1 MSEDKIIGRIS
12 RSLAEGEIL
21 DGLARRLLPSDLQ
34 SLMLH
39 VYRRRSAERSPAELV
54 AQYERSAMVRPST
67 ADPRALVEIER
78 IAFEA
83 AAGFEAVDLAPVA
96 PLGLNRVLGRIHQNN
111 CLATV
116 RNAEVMADPTTAKA
130 LECARRRRAGEKE
143 TIKLC
148 SRSRQLRLQ
157 PFDSPAFSP
166 HFDLFSM
173 VTAGRDRGGLR
184 FEIESLREHIA
195 IYLELLNRL
204 ATVGFGFE
212 EITVNVSDTA
222 RDAARLCRAEEEILE
237 PLARD
242 WRDVTF
248 RLDHEREQGRSYYS
262 GLCLGLYATDATG
275 LRFNLGDG
283 GFTDWSQR
291 LLSNAKE
298 RLLASAVGIEL
309 FAKRFL
315 KRAE

>member
-1 MSEDKIIGRIS
+1 MGEDKIIGRIS
-12 RSLAEGEIL
+12 RSLAEGEVV
-21 DGLARRLLPSDLQ
+21 DGLTCRLIPSDLQ

-39 VYRRRSAERSPAELV
+39 VYRRRSAQRSPADLV
-54 AQYERSAMVRPST
+54 AQYERNAMVRPST

-78 IAFEA
+78 MALEA
-83 AAGFEAVDLAPVA
+83 AAGFEAVDLSPVA
-96 PLGLNRVLGRIHQNN
+96 PLGLNRVLGRIDQNN

-173 VTAGRDRGGLR
+173 VSAGRDRGGLT
-184 FEIESLREHIA
+184 FEIESLREHIGVF
-195 IYLELLNRL
+195 LELLNRL
-204 ATVGFGFE
+204 TTLGYRFE

-222 RDAARLCRAEEEILE
+222 RDSSRLARAEERARAQLLQRLVPGPLRDRRLRCSLQSWRWRLHRLDSAAVVECEGEAAGECGRHRTVCETILE
-237 PLARD
+237 ESR
-242 WRDVTF
+242 V
-248 RLDHEREQGRSYYS
+248 
-262 GLCLGLYATDATG
+262 
-275 LRFNLGDG
+275 
-283 GFTDWSQR
+283 
-291 LLSNAKE
+291 KE
-298 RLLASAVGIEL
+298 L
-309 FAKRFL
+309 
-315 KRAE
+315 

>member
-1 MSEDKIIGRIS
+1 MGEDKIIGRIS
-12 RSLAEGEIL
+12 RSLAEGEVV
-21 DGLARRLLPSDLQ
+21 DGLTCRLIPSDLQ

-39 VYRRRSAERSPAELV
+39 VYRRRSAQRSPADLV
-54 AQYERSAMVRPST
+54 AQYERNAMVRPST

-78 IAFEA
+78 MALEA
-83 AAGFEAVDLAPVA
+83 AAGFEAVDLSPVA
-96 PLGLNRVLGRIHQNN
+96 PLGLNRVLGRIDQNN

-173 VTAGRDRGGLR
+173 VSAGRDRGGLT
-184 FEIESLREHIA
+184 FEIESLREHIGVF
-195 IYLELLNRL
+195 LELLNRL
-204 ATVGFGFE
+204 TTLGYRFE

-222 RDAARLCRAEEEILE
+222 RDSSRLARAEEKILA
-237 PLARD
+237 PLSSD
-242 WRDVTF
+242 WGHIVF

-262 GLCLGLYATDATG
+262 GLCLGLYATDALG
-275 LRFNLGDG
+275 VRFNLGDG
-283 GFTDWSQR
+283 GFTDWTQR

-298 RLLASAVGIEL
+298 RLLVSAVGIEL